1 MSENPRMLR
10 SGRRHVL
17 FPLVLALMVMGAPS
31 MAHGGHLRHHGDK
44 SSGRIDQER
53 DQDHGKPTVF
63 VASIDGMI
71 RACAEQAAALR
82 KLPPETIVQAVQL
95 SDDQRA
101 ALEQVQTSADSAAKA
116 LDANC
121 PKSIPAEL
129 SAKLDTLDNVLS
141 LLADSLSGLRP
152 ALLKFHAS
160 LDDEQ
165 KGRLVAMSRSSKPA
179 PRSGR
184 TGTRKGPAAGGGAE
198 EKAKSICTQWAAIL
212 RTWPVRQ
219 FDTQMQLSDAQRAA
233 LYELSAAIYRS
244 AGDLV
249 EACPA
254 ENPVTP
260 YGHLDARQNELQALR
275 EDIKAIRPP
284 AAAFENALNEVQK
297 KPLALA
303 TDSETH
309 WSGGMTPGHPARE
322 IVSQSSGRSGK
333 YHGGLKNGPMGHR
346 FGPARWPQW
355 GFAYV
360 PHWHRY

>member
-1 MSENPRMLR
+1 MLR
-10 SGRRHVL
+10 SGSRHVL
-17 FPLVLALMVMGAPS
+17 FPLVLVLMVMGAPS
-31 MAHGGHLRHHGDK
+31 MAHGDHLRHHGDK

-53 DQDHGKPTVF
+53 DQDHGKPTAF

-95 SDDQRA
+95 NDDQRA
-101 ALEQVQTSADSAAKA
+101 AFEQVQTSAGNAAKT

-129 SAKLDTLDNVLS
+129 SVKLDTLDNALG

-165 KGRLVAMSRSSKPA
+165 KGRLVAMIRSSNP
-179 PRSGR
+179 PRRSGP
-184 TGTRKGPAAGGGAE
+184 TKTRKRAAAGIGAD
-198 EKAKSICTQWAAIL
+198 EKATSICTQWAAIL

>member
-1 MSENPRMLR
+1 
-10 SGRRHVL
+10 
-17 FPLVLALMVMGAPS
+17 
-31 MAHGGHLRHHGDK
+31 
-44 SSGRIDQER
+44 
-53 DQDHGKPTVF
+53 
-63 VASIDGMI
+63 
-71 RACAEQAAALR
+71 
-82 KLPPETIVQAVQL
+82 
-95 SDDQRA
+95 
-101 ALEQVQTSADSAAKA
+101 
-116 LDANC
+116 
-121 PKSIPAEL
+121 
-129 SAKLDTLDNVLS
+129 VLS

-165 KGRLVAMSRSSKPA
+165 KGRLVAMSRSSKPT

-198 EKAKSICTQWAAIL
+198 EKATSICTQWAAIL

-260 YGHLDARQNELQALR
+260 YGHLDARQNELQAVR

-309 WSGGMTPGHPARE
+309 WSGEMTPGHPARE

-333 YHGGLKNGPMGHR
+333 YHGGFKNGPMGHR
-346 FGPARWPQW
+346 SGPVRWQQW